1 MNDLYKIVN
10 ERGMC
15 SLPWLHVEINFHNNT
30 IQPCCKFKGNLGTI
44 QTEFPVTWTG
54 EQFNKLRKDMLNNVK
69 VENCVECEVPEG
81 VFSYK
86 KWKNRDYRELM
97 SVDTQQPVLPKVFH
111 FALKNTCNLACR
123 MCFPGSSSKLEQM
136 VKKSDV
142 LKKYFINNEQNN
154 IIDVKKFKGSFY
166 NAEYITFSGGE
177 PLIDSDCLVL
187 AKIIKEESKKLKK
200 INFSTNMTKLNY
212 ELLEELSNIDA
223 KIQFSVS
230 IDGPPNINDYIRHKS
245 NWNTIVENLK
255 YIRSHYPKFLLAIN
269 TTVSILN
276 VGYIIESLTV
286 FHELEKQLNIKFNHI
301 MISPVVGRPFLQPG
315 LLPEEIKNLYLEKL
329 KNHTSSFSIPESKN
343 LISTAIKLINDD
355 PQSSLEEFYEYIS
368 EFDKLAGTDY
378 KIVYPEFGALA
389 KN

>member
-10 ERGMC
+10 EKGMC

-30 IQPCCKFKGNLGTI
+30 IQPCCKFKGNLGNL
-44 QTEFPVTWTG
+44 QTEFPVTWHG
-54 EQFNKLRKDMLNNVK
+54 GQFNKLRKDMLNGVN

-97 SVDTQQPVLPKVFH
+97 SIDTGQPTLPKVFH

-123 MCFPGSSSKLEQM
+123 MCFPGSSSKLEQII
-136 VKKSDV
+136 KKSDV
-142 LKKYFINNEQNN
+142 LKKYFIVNEQNN
-154 IIDVKKFKGSFY
+154 TIDVNKFKGSFY

-177 PLIDSDCLVL
+177 PLIDSDCLTL

-200 INFSTNMTKLNY
+200 INFSTNMNRLNY
-212 ELLEELSNIDA
+212 DLLEELSKMDA

-255 YIRSHYPKFLLAIN
+255 YIRVNYPKFLLAIN

-276 VGYIIESLTV
+276 VGYIIESLDN

-301 MISPVVGRPFLQPG
+301 MISPVVGRPFLHPG
-315 LLPEEIKNLYLEKL
+315 LLPTEIKNTYLEKL

-343 LISTAIKLINDD
+343 LISTAIKMINDN
-355 PQSSLEEFYEYIS
+355 PVSSLEEFCEYIS
-368 EFDKLAGTDY
+368 EFDRLAGTDY